1 MKENLNHLANQKT
14 NKKVEILSI
23 GSELLLGNIINTNSQ
38 WIAEEL
44 SLLGLSHFRQTTIG
58 DNLERIS
65 KLITEISKRCSLLI
79 VTGGLGPTPDDLTT
93 EAIAKAFNTKLYE
106 RENIWDE
113 IKKKV
118 TDISSSKHEKSSL
131 KKQCLFP
138 KEALIID
145 NPRGTA
151 PGMIWE
157 PIKEFTIMTFPGVPE
172 ELKEMW
178 KTSGR
183 EYINNNFSE
192 GNIFFSNTLKFAGIA
207 ESSISERINDLLRLE
222 NPTVA
227 PYANIGDVKIR
238 ITAKAKN
245 NIEAK
250 KIIKPIKEKIKNIF
264 PTYIFGED
272 DDTLASVLVK
282 ELSHRK
288 QSIAFAE
295 SCTGGLLS
303 SFITAIPGSSKVFK
317 GSIIAYQNE
326 IKHSILNVPND
337 LLNFYGAVSEE
348 VAESMAIGLKKVLK
362 SDWGIAISGIAGPGG
377 GSEEKPTGLVYIS
390 IIGPNNKIKNIRK
403 MFNPIRNRI
412 DIQRLSVNECLN
424 SLRLILLS
432 KKD

>member
-1 MKENLNHLANQKT
+1 MKENLNHLANKNT
-14 NKKVEILSI
+14 KNTVEILSI
-23 GSELLLGNIINTNSQ
+23 GTELLLGNIVNTNSQ

-44 SLLGLSHFRQTTIG
+44 SSLGLNHFRQTTIG
-58 DNLERIS
+58 DNFERIS
-65 KLITEISKRCSLLI
+65 NLIIEISKRSSLLI
-79 VTGGLGPTPDDLTT
+79 TTGGLGPTPDDLTT
-93 EAIAKAFNTKLYE
+93 EAVANAFNKKLHE
-106 RENIWDE
+106 REKIWEE

-118 TDISSSKHEKSSL
+118 KDISLIQENSIL

-138 KEALIID
+138 KDAFIID

-157 PIKEFTIMTFPGVPE
+157 PIKDFTIMTFPGVPE

-178 KTSGR
+178 KKSGR
-183 EYINNNFSE
+183 DFIHNNFSE
-192 GNIFFSNTLKFAGIA
+192 GKIFISNTLKFAGIA
-207 ESSISERINDLLRLE
+207 ESSISEKIDDLLSLD

-245 NIEAK
+245 DIEAK
-250 KIIKPIKEKIKNIF
+250 KIIKPIKEKIINIF
-264 PTYIFGED
+264 PSFIYGED
-272 DDTLASVLVK
+272 EENLASVLVK

-288 QSIAFAE
+288 QSLAFAE

-303 SFITAIPGSSKVFK
+303 SFITEVPGSSKIFK
-317 GSIIAYQNE
+317 GSIIAYKNE
-326 IKHSILNVPND
+326 IKNSILNVSND
-337 LLNFYGAVSEE
+337 LLNLYGAVSEE
-348 VAESMAIGLKKVLK
+348 VAESMAIGLKKLLK
-362 SDWGIAISGIAGPGG
+362 SDWGIAISGIAGPSG
-377 GSEEKPTGLVYIS
+377 GSKEKPIGLIYIS
-390 IIGPNNKIKNIRK
+390 IIGPDNKIKNIRK
-403 MFNPIRNRI
+403 MFNPIRNRT